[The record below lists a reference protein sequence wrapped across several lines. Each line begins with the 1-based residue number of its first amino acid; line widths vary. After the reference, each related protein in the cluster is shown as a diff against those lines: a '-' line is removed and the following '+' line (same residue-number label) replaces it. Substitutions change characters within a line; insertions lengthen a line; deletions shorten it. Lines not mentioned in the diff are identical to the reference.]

1 MTEPPSEPIPKDADG
16 AFDFDHIETVWHTGT
31 PGVNKLIR
39 ERRGED
45 HKPESF
51 YAGKKHDTSM
61 QTCGRDC
68 YCTHTSTT

>member
-1 MTEPPSEPIPKDADG
+1 MTELPSEPIPKDADG

-45 HKPESF
+45 HKPEF
-51 YAGKKHDTSM
+51 L
-61 QTCGRDC
+61 CW
-68 YCTHTSTT
+68 